1 MTKLMRDE
9 LFSDQML
16 RAMGHAIYGGAD
28 LGECLAT
35 AARIERVDGG
45 LWYDE
50 WSRTAERIYAAALA
64 SHAAGQTVSA
74 RDGYFRASNYF
85 RTAGLFLLETPVP
98 PRLVESH
105 RREVEAFRR
114 GAALL
119 EHPPEIIE
127 IDAPDGPLPGYFF
140 RAADDGRRRPTV
152 ILTTGYDGS
161 VEELYFFNAAAA
173 LARGYNA
180 LAFEGPGQG
189 GMIIDRGIPFR
200 PDWESVVTPVVDY
213 ALSRPD
219 VDARRLVLIG
229 LSFGGYLA
237 PRAVTREHRIAACI
251 SDGGNADLFDVILRR
266 LPRSL
271 AGRLPKGQGPS
282 ISILRRVLRAI
293 MRHTTKGWAM
303 RRNLLVHGLTDP
315 VDYFRMAPQYSL
327 KGREQDIRCPTLF
340 VTADGDDLGADIPA
354 LVARMP
360 GVATHL
366 RFTAEDGAATHC
378 ESGARA
384 LYHQRT
390 FDWLGRV
397 MPSANT

>member
-1 MTKLMRDE
+1 MHKLMKDK
-9 LFSDQML
+9 LFGDQML
-16 RAMGHAIYGGAD
+16 RTMGHALYGGAD

-35 AARIERVDGG
+35 AERIDRVDGG

-50 WSRTAERIYAAALA
+50 WSRTSDRVYAAAQA
-64 SHAAGQTVSA
+64 SDEAGQATSA
-74 RDGYFRASNYF
+74 RGGYFRASNYF
-85 RTAGLFLLETPVP
+85 RTAGLFLLEAPVS

-105 RREVEAFRR
+105 RREVESFRR

-119 EHPPEIIE
+119 DLPPEIVE
-127 IDAPDGPLPGYFF
+127 ICYADGTLPGYFF
-140 RAADDGRRRPTV
+140 RAAADGHRRPTV
-152 ILTTGYDGS
+152 ILTTGYDGTA
-161 VEELYFFNAAAA
+161 EELYFFNVAAA

-189 GMIIDRGIPFR
+189 GMIIDRRVPFR

-213 ALSRPD
+213 ALRRPD
-219 VDARRLVLIG
+219 VDPARIALIG

-237 PRAVTREHRIAACI
+237 PRAATAEHRIAACI
-251 SDGGNADLFDVILRR
+251 SDGGNADLFDVSVR
-266 LPRSL
+266 LLPAVL
-271 AGRLPKGQGPS
+271 AGRLPDGHGPS
-282 ISILRRVLRAI
+282 IGLLRRVLRGV

-327 KGREQDIRCPTLF
+327 KGREGAITCPTLF
-340 VTADGDDLGADIPA
+340 VTADGDDLRSDVPA
-354 LVARMP
+354 LVARMS
-360 GVATHL
+360 GIATHL

-390 FDWLGRV
+390 FDWLASV
-397 MPSANT
+397 MPPASR